1 MNPLKR
7 IAAINMA
14 ILLVYT
20 LLSRLADN
28 KGGQYKGL
36 GFMIFMMIG
45 IAVHVLVNIILCLFH
60 FARKNKELGR
70 AYLISAILVLLIG
83 FSACLGLASLY

>member
-1 MNPLKR
+1 MNPLKK

-28 KGGQYKGL
+28 SGGQYNGL
-36 GFMIFMMIG
+36 GFMIFMMFGIG
-45 IAVHVLVNIILCLFH
+45 LHVLVNIIACLIY

-70 AYLISAILVLLIG
+70 AYLISGILVLLIG
-83 FSACLGLASLY
+83 FSACLGIASLY